1 MDNPQRAIDR
11 EFYGDNEAGGGT
23 IGTYSWYRFVD
34 QPSLQGFGWSTEEKN
49 RLQTV
54 VEKNHAYWKNWKNNT
69 EFMAPQTVGDLATLD
84 TALLVSPP
92 RGMEIGYVPIV
103 TRQSK

>member
-23 IGTYSWYRFVD
+23 IVTYSWYRFVD
-34 QPSLQGFGWSTEEKN
+34 QASLQGFGWSTEEKN

-54 VEKNHAYWKNWKNNT
+54 VEKIHANRKNNT
-69 EFMAPQTVGDLATLD
+69 EFMAPQTLGDLATLD

-103 TRQSK
+103 IRQSK